1 MGNEISK
8 KSRTSTGDLIRPIAA
23 DKRKSDQI
31 EKSSANPVPLGEYR
45 KVHVSLRAH
54 SHRAKENQSENDQD

>member
-8 KSRTSTGDLIRPIAA
+8 KSRTSTSDLIRPIAV

-45 KVHVSLRAH
+45 NIHVRPRAH
-54 SHRAKENQSENDQD
+54 SHRAKENRKRK